1 MRRLAGPFP
10 STSISLASERP
21 AIDREI
27 LPRVGLYLSPA
38 TILTMVTQI
47 IPMTLVNHSW
57 IPRDIVGGNLALELV
72 NTVSGWNSDPED
84 WVPDIASF
92 LVWARTCGV
101 LDEGEQHAAAR
112 HANNS
117 SPAAERVLASVKE
130 LRFALRGLIDTLEH
144 RRLARPSDLSVIDD
158 WRRRLALSERVIV
171 RRNNIDF
178 TISPDI
184 SALELPGLR
193 VTAASLSLLKDFPAA
208 RIKTCVAPDCGWKFM
223 DQSKNRSRRWCDMAV
238 CGNLAKARQY
248 RARNNQENIRAN

>member
-21 AIDREI
+21 AIDRET

-38 TILTMVTQI
+38 NILTMVTQI

-101 LDEGEQHAAAR
+101 LDEGEQNAAAR
-112 HANNS
+112 RAKD
-117 SPAAERVLASVKE
+117 SPAAAERVLASVKE
-130 LRFALRGLIDTLEH
+130 LRFALWRLVDSLE
-144 RRLARPSDLSVIDD
+144 RRKPPEPGDLSVLDE
-158 WRRRLALSERVIV
+158 WRRRLAISEQIIV
-171 RRNNIDF
+171 RRNKIEF
-178 TISPDI
+178 TINRDI

-193 VTAASLSLLKDFPAA
+193 VTAAALSFLKNLPTA
-208 RIKTCVAPDCGWKFM
+208 RIKTCRARDCGWKFV
-223 DQSKNRSRRWCDMAV
+223 DQSRNRSRRWCDMAV
-238 CGNLAKARQY
+238 CGNLAKTRQY
-248 RARNNQENIRAN
+248 RARNG